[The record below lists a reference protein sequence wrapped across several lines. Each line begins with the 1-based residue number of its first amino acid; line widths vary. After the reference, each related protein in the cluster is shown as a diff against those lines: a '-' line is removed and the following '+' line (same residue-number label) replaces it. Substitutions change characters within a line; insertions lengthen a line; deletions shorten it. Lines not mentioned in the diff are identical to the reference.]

1 MYESFLTVS
10 MRVIPARRAWLGA
23 ALMIGCL
30 GSSLQ
35 AANVVVNGDFSSNAA
50 AFGTFPGYLSPTTPA
65 NPAAI
70 DNWTHIT
77 GANGGVN
84 GDTIGVGQP
93 FAPSDNSGVDNFL
106 FMQGTDGAFGFNL
119 FSQTITL
126 QPNQE
131 YSISWA
137 AASRA
142 NNTAT
147 GRVQVGDAST
157 EIFNSGNTAW
167 SNAGFTTFNDTFTTG
182 PVFDGAVSIQLY
194 NFTGG
199 DNTVAYSNIVVEAVP
214 EPGTTVLLGIA
225 LLTGAFR
232 RRR

>member
-1 MYESFLTVS
+1 MYETFPQITLRTAP
-10 MRVIPARRAWLGA
+10 IRRAWLGV
-23 ALMIGCL
+23 ALVIGCF
-30 GSSLQ
+30 GTSLQ
-35 AANVVVNGDFSSNAA
+35 AANVVANGDFSSNAA

-77 GANGGVN
+77 GGNGGIN
-84 GDTIGVGQP
+84 GDTIGASQP
-93 FAPSDNSGVDNFL
+93 FAPADNSGVDNFL
-106 FMQGTDGAFGFNL
+106 FMQGVGAGDAFNL

-126 QPNQE
+126 APNQQ

-142 NNTAT
+142 GNAAT

-157 EIFNSGNTAW
+157 EIFNSGNTVWAN
-167 SNAGFTTFNDTFTTG
+167 SAFTTYNETFTTG
-182 PVFDGAVSIQLY
+182 PSFDGGVSIQLY
-194 NFTGG
+194 NFTSG
-199 DNTVAYSNIVVEAVP
+199 DQTTAYSNIVIEAIP
-214 EPGTTVLLGIA
+214 EPGATALLGIA
-225 LLTGAFR
+225 FFTGVFR